1 VRYYGYTSNI
11 SRRNIKREEPE
22 REMTVNW
29 KMEVIEVAFP
39 PISKE
44 LKNR

>member
-1 VRYYGYTSNI
+1 VRYYGYTSNV
-11 SRRNIKREEPE
+11 SRRKRKREKPE

-29 KMEVIEVAFP
+29 KMEVIEGAFP